1 MLCGGVIAWGERAIG
16 KEGKDEIVKYT
27 TLVKKGCDLGWWGQR
42 SVLQHNNACCV
53 CHVLGVE

>member
-1 MLCGGVIAWGERAIG
+1 VSLRGGERAIG
-16 KEGKDEIVKYT
+16 KEGRDEIVKYT